1 MKKCLL
7 KYNFFH
13 SFGSVLHFDQIIFI
27 VIKENKKFCSASR
40 AQHYREGFLR
50 CKLHSPSPPDHFLQ
64 SYAIS
69 LIEFLMKICE
79 FLPRAICD

>member
-27 VIKENKKFCSASR
+27 VIKENKKFVQLLGPGTTATD
-40 AQHYREGFLR
+40 F
-50 CKLHSPSPPDHFLQ
+50 
-64 SYAIS
+64 
-69 LIEFLMKICE
+69 
-79 FLPRAICD
+79 